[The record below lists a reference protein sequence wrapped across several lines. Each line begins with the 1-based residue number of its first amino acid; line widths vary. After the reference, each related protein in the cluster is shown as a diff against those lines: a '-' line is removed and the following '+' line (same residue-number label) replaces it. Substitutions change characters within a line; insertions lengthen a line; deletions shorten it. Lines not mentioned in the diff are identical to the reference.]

1 MQSGRSSDLFLLPS
15 LPSASRAS
23 GKEFGKSV
31 FLAEWNSQQQVLSR
45 ILTGFPILPTSSN
58 AHLGTICTT
67 KVKYFFLKKQAVLKF
82 FSTPDGF
89 LQFTVGSNLA
99 YTASRQWCV
108 PTAEQF
114 CCTVGDNALLNGLQ
128 STCLPTVN
136 CRNCGGGQEGGARDL
151 WREGQEICGGRNK
164 RNPSGRVCRNCGGI
178 YTKRDPEAPFCYSC
192 IFLYSFICSSSSSA
206 RRIMLL
212 FMRVPT
218 RPPIITPTAEPPR
231 NHTDSSPYMLYAS

>member
-23 GKEFGKSV
+23 GKEFGKFG

-67 KVKYFFLKKQAVLKF
+67 KVKYFFLKKQAVLKI

-99 YTASRQWCV
+99 YTASRQRCV

-114 CCTVGDNALLNGLQ
+114 CCTMGDNALLSGLQ

-136 CRNCGGGQEGGARDL
+136 
-151 WREGQEICGGRNK
+151 
-164 RNPSGRVCRNCGGI
+164 CRNCGGI

-192 IFLYSFICSSSSSA
+192 IFLYSSICSSSSSVW
-206 RRIMLL
+206 RIMLL
-212 FMRVPT
+212 FIRVPI

-231 NHTDSSPYMLYAS
+231 NHTDSSP

>member
-23 GKEFGKSV
+23 GKEFGKFG

-67 KVKYFFLKKQAVLKF
+67 KVKYFFLKKQAVLKI

-99 YTASRQWCV
+99 YTASRQRCV

-114 CCTVGDNALLNGLQ
+114 CCTVGDDALLNGLQ
-128 STCLPTVN
+128 STCLPTVK
-136 CRNCGGGQEGGARDL
+136 CRNCGGGK
-151 WREGQEICGGRNK
+151 REGQEICGGRNRDG
-164 RNPSGRVCRNCGGI
+164 RNRRQPQWNG
-178 YTKRDPEAPFCYSC
+178 Y
-192 IFLYSFICSSSSSA
+192 A
-206 RRIMLL
+206 RKG
-212 FMRVPT
+212 P
-218 RPPIITPTAEPPR
+218 
-231 NHTDSSPYMLYAS
+231 

>member
-23 GKEFGKSV
+23 GKEFGKFG

-67 KVKYFFLKKQAVLKF
+67 KVKYFFLKKQAVLKI

-99 YTASRQWCV
+99 YTASRQRCV
-108 PTAEQF
+108 PT
-114 CCTVGDNALLNGLQ
+114 VK
-128 STCLPTVN
+128 
-136 CRNCGGGQEGGARDL
+136 CRNCGGGK
-151 WREGQEICGGRNK
+151 REGQEICGGRNRDG
-164 RNPSGRVCRNCGGI
+164 RNRRQPQWNG
-178 YTKRDPEAPFCYSC
+178 Y
-192 IFLYSFICSSSSSA
+192 A
-206 RRIMLL
+206 RKG
-212 FMRVPT
+212 P
-218 RPPIITPTAEPPR
+218 
-231 NHTDSSPYMLYAS
+231 